1 MNVVFIF
8 ARSGSKGLKNKNIK
22 MFNGKPLIYWTIKQ
36 AKKLKNIDE
45 IILSTDSKKIAE
57 LGAKY
62 GAKVYFLRPKILA
75 KDNSPEWLSWKHAVN
90 FLEKKL
96 KKFPKKIIVLPV
108 TSPCRKVSDIN
119 KCIRLFDNR
128 KIDISMV
135 VTKSNHH
142 PSFNLV
148 KKRGNIIKLINSY
161 RKISNRQEFVNTFK
175 LTTVAIVTN
184 SEIILKKKRIFDAK
198 VGAIEIPNSRAIDID
213 SIDDFSYCEY
223 LFKKYKYDRF
233 F

>member
-1 MNVVFIF
+1 METC
-8 ARSGSKGLKNKNIK
+8 NK
-22 MFNGKPLIYWTIKQ
+22 F
-36 AKKLKNIDE
+36 
-45 IILSTDSKKIAE
+45 
-57 LGAKY
+57 
-62 GAKVYFLRPKILA
+62 FR
-75 KDNSPEWLSWKHAVN
+75 
-90 FLEKKL
+90 KKL

-119 KCIRLFDNR
+119 KCIKLFDNR

-148 KKRGNIIKLINSY
+148 KKMGNIIKLINPD
-161 RKISNRQEFVNTFK
+161 RKITRRQEFKKTFK
-175 LTTVAIVTN
+175 LTTVAIVTT
-184 SEIILKKKRIFDAK
+184 SKVIMEKDYIFDAQ

-213 SIDDFSYCEY
+213 SIDDFSYCEF